1 MVKKEADYINKFNQS
16 RDIIS
21 QFLITTKEIKK
32 DKNNKPYVEF
42 TLQDKT
48 GSIKARMF
56 TNNCKKRY
64 DNISVNNVYNI
75 VGKIREFPVGSN
87 KFNILIDD
95 IRDSKK
101 YDMDEFKRTAHKLD
115 KHIEY
120 FFNIQKEIKNKDMVK
135 LLSSI
140 FTDEILREKF
150 INAPAAKIHHH
161 NYKGGLIVHTNEV
174 ISICLNLCQVYEK
187 LDKDLLI
194 TAAILHDIG
203 KIETYDLDENNLITI
218 NRKGK
223 LLDHIYIGANMVEQQ
238 CERLDINEEVKTKLV
253 HMILSHH
260 GQKELGWGSTVDP
273 LIPEALALHYADDI
287 SAKLTKSLDN
297 Q

>member
-1 MVKKEADYINKFNQS
+1 MVKKEEDYINKFNKS

-32 DKNNKPYVEF
+32 TKTNKPYVEF

-56 TNNCKKRY
+56 SNNCKKRY
-64 DNISVNNVYNI
+64 DNVTVNNVYNI
-75 VGKIREFPVGSN
+75 VGKIQEFPEGS
-87 KFNILIDD
+87 KKYNILIDD
-95 IRDSKK
+95 IRTSKK
-101 YDMDEFKRTAHKLD
+101 YNIDDFKRTAIKLD
-115 KHIEY
+115 KHVEY
-120 FFNIQKEIKNKDMVK
+120 FFNVQKEIKNKDLIR

-140 FTDEILREKF
+140 FTDETLREKF
-150 INAPAAKIHHH
+150 LNAPAAKIHHH
-161 NYKGGLIVHTNEV
+161 NYKGGLVVHTNEV
-174 ISICLNLCQVYEK
+174 ISICKNLCQVYEK
-187 LDKDLLI
+187 LDEDLLI

-223 LLDHIYIGANMVEQQ
+223 LLDHIFIGANIVEQM
-238 CERLDINEEVKTKLV
+238 CERLEINEELKTKLV

-260 GQKELGWGSTVDP
+260 GEKELGWGSTIDP
-273 LIPEALALHYADDI
+273 QTPEAMALHYADDI
-287 SAKLTKSLDN
+287 SAKMTKILDN